1 MISTA
6 VFSPDEKYRYLLS
19 RMWDGTKPI
28 VTFIMLNPSTA
39 TETVNDPTI
48 ERCQR
53 RAKMM
58 GMGGLMVVNLFGL
71 RSTDPEVLYKSDDP
85 IGDENNSYILH
96 AVKESDMVVC
106 GWGKHATLGGR
117 FDRAAIVMGMI
128 RAAGRAPL
136 ALKLNKDGSPSH
148 PLYIGYKVQPKPLG
162 DL

>member
-6 VFSPDEKYRYLLS
+6 VFSPDEKYRYFLS
-19 RMWDGTKPI
+19 RMWDGTKPV

-58 GMGGLMVVNLFGL
+58 GMGGLMVVNLFAL
-71 RSTDPEVLYKSDDP
+71 RSTDPQALYEAEDP
-85 IGDENNSYILH
+85 IGEENNSYILH
-96 AVKESDMVVC
+96 AMAESDMVIC
-106 GWGKHATLGGR
+106 GWGNHATLGGR
-117 FDRAAIVMGMI
+117 FDRAHKVLDII
-128 RAAGRAPL
+128 RTAGRTPL
-136 ALKLNKDGSPSH
+136 ALKLNKDRSPAH